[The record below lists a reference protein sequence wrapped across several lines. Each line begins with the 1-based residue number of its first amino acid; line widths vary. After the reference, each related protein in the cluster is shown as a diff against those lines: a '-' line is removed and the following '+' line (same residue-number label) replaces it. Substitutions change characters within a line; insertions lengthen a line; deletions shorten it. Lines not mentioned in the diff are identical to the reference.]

1 MSPGYK
7 EGDAGM
13 WDAKIGINGEALSG
27 GSREEVR
34 QPKSTAMIDWP
45 NKNSNAPTAQE
56 MNFEG
61 FGEKFQDG
69 LRPG

>member
-1 MSPGYK
+1 MKGIFLVTNAINVRTGPNAVQSSMSPGYK

-34 QPKSTAMIDWP
+34 QPKSTAMID
-45 NKNSNAPTAQE
+45 
-56 MNFEG
+56 
-61 FGEKFQDG
+61 
-69 LRPG
+69 